1 MTSTNGLAERVS
13 TPAADW
19 YVRLTDG
26 RVVLTPSEGWQA
38 ATASSGGTS
47 APPPQFVI
55 GAANDPKTAASLSD
69 ALRRIGRARNL
80 MRLANVAGQGPRV
93 DLRLV
98 RYANASDT
106 AGRPLLARPGD
117 VTVRAGEFAEF
128 RISNTGQR
136 PVDVTVLYIDAAFG
150 IQPIYPQRDREVD
163 NQLKPGETRAIGR
176 FRVTDDPLGW
186 ESAVA
191 IAVESTA
198 ARQNFSMLAQ
208 DSVETRRGDPAT
220 SRSPLLQLL
229 ESALFGSEV
238 QTRGQNVN
246 PETFAVK
253 LLTWRTEQ
261 AAR

>member
-1 MTSTNGLAERVS
+1 M
-13 TPAADW
+13 
-19 YVRLTDG
+19 
-26 RVVLTPSEGWQA
+26 
-38 ATASSGGTS
+38 
-47 APPPQFVI
+47 
-55 GAANDPKTAASLSD
+55 
-69 ALRRIGRARNL
+69 
-80 MRLANVAGQGPRV
+80 
-93 DLRLV
+93 
-98 RYANASDT
+98 
-106 AGRPLLARPGD
+106 
-117 VTVRAGEFAEF
+117 
-128 RISNTGQR
+128 
-136 PVDVTVLYIDAAFG
+136 TVLYIDAAFG

-198 ARQNFSMLAQ
+198 TRQNFSMLAQ